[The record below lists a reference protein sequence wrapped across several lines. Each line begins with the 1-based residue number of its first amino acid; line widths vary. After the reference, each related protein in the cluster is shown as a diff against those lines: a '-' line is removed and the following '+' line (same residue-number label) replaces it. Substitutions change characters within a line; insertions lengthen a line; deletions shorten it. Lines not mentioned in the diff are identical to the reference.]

1 MKRIVLITTLVVAS
15 LVVQAQNDEKTA
27 RDILNL
33 KSCYEKI
40 KSHSLREKQID
51 IDGEVFNLM
60 SERNFAE
67 ENIVL
72 SDKEELQKLSDEISY
87 QKFGVKGRF
96 GNIVDIKSMRE
107 LFGEGPQGQ
116 MLFEQATMN
125 YSQDG
130 TFQLMS
136 HGTFD
141 QTNNSLEMIILDGK
155 TVDAEKAAKIILKEM
170 EGYEIITKYSNRPLV
185 VVIHAC
191 GVGGKSVN
199 SFASKLSG
207 YLAEKS
213 YNIYVVAAPG
223 KVHPVASWP
232 YKEIVID
239 ENGKIVNW
247 NCFYGGKFLVEGER
261 DFESTVT
268 KIQKDYRE

>member
-1 MKRIVLITTLVVAS
+1 MKRLVLITTIVVLS
-15 LVVQAQNDEKTA
+15 LVVQAQNGDNTVQ
-27 RDILNL
+27 DILNL
-33 KSCYEKI
+33 RSCYEKI
-40 KSHSLREKQID
+40 KSHSLQEKHID

-107 LFGEGPQGQ
+107 LFGEGPQGR

-136 HGTFD
+136 HGAFS
-141 QTNNSLEMIILDGK
+141 QTNNSLDMIVLDGK

-191 GVGGKSVN
+191 GVGDKSIN

-207 YLAEKS
+207 YLTEKS
-213 YNIYVVAAPG
+213 SNIYVVAAPG
-223 KVHPVASWP
+223 KVYPVASWP

-239 ENGKIVNW
+239 KNGKVVNW
-247 NCFYGGKFLVEGER
+247 NCFYGGRFLVEGEQ
-261 DFESTVT
+261 DFEATVI
-268 KIQKDYRE
+268 KIQKDYRK